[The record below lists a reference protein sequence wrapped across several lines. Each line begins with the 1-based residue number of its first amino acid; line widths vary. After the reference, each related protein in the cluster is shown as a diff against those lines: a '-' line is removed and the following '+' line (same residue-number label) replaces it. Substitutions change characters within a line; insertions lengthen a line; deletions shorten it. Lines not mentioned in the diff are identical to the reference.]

1 MQSTSRSYENVFEE
15 LVDSLNRTS
24 ASIEDA
30 LNRLKTAYDARLQLD
45 QFTAQARHRLF
56 CELRLYGENVYPVT
70 LDFITRT
77 KTAFDTLS
85 HVENISQ
92 LKAILPH
99 IVPDCE
105 ELLLIENSLS
115 NKYGKILENMQNIKE
130 SLSINMAGTLSAS
143 LADCHESLTLGTH
156 APTPSSSESSP
167 FHWLWE
173 LLLSL
178 WPGATGS
185 VSTRTRESEVL
196 TIVVDCIEGAMSSI
210 LLMSHVLRT
219 LKSLLR
225 QMIVTAKGN
234 GKLDEN
240 ELVLLLRNAHLV
252 ASALSNL
259 ISTRNIQ
266 ERVMFSIGD
275 RVEDSYSREWLG
287 NLDK

>member
-1 MQSTSRSYENVFEE
+1 MNNRVIQHAAVLLRISVFTSPKPPRSHPRGVDALSIGVPPNLSAAMQSTSRSYENVFEE

-143 LADCHESLTLGTH
+143 L
-156 APTPSSSESSP
+156 
-167 FHWLWE
+167 
-173 LLLSL
+173 
-178 WPGATGS
+178 
-185 VSTRTRESEVL
+185 
-196 TIVVDCIEGAMSSI
+196 
-210 LLMSHVLRT
+210 
-219 LKSLLR
+219 
-225 QMIVTAKGN
+225 
-234 GKLDEN
+234 
-240 ELVLLLRNAHLV
+240 
-252 ASALSNL
+252 
-259 ISTRNIQ
+259 
-266 ERVMFSIGD
+266 
-275 RVEDSYSREWLG
+275 
-287 NLDK
+287 